1 MSDRK
6 FREERQKALEEIHK
20 AMTQKIQDLVAWSRD
35 FMKGKEQLTLPD
47 HMRVQ
52 ETFRWPASVMFAA
65 AELKDDKGLK
75 EVFSRVSTRYQ
86 AKDMRQIIGLS
97 EDLTRSPAAKT
108 DGRLS
113 AFEDVL
119 KVLEVAERD
128 FDLTYRPLTAESME
142 FWRKRHPID
151 PQGLELA
158 YRENQR
164 HFMKESLKE
173 IREMLEEMKNGGA
186 PKPPASRPPTP

>member
-1 MSDRK
+1 MTDRK
-6 FREERQKALEEIHK
+6 FREEREKALEEIHK
-20 AMTQKIQDLVAWSRD
+20 AMTQKIQDLVAWSRA
-35 FMKGKEQLTLPD
+35 FMQGKEQLTLPD

-52 ETFRWPASVMFAA
+52 ETFRWPAAVMFAA
-65 AELKDDKGLK
+65 AELKDSKSLK

-86 AKDMRQIIGLS
+86 ASDPRQIIGLS

-113 AFEDVL
+113 AFEDVM

-128 FDLTYRPLTAESME
+128 FDLTYRPLSPDSID
-142 FWRKRHPID
+142 FWKKRHPID
-151 PQGLELA
+151 PQSLELA

-164 HFMKESLKE
+164 HFMRESLQE
-173 IREMLEEMKNGGA
+173 IREMLEEMKSGK
-186 PKPPASRPPTP
+186 PKSPIFKPPTP

>member
-6 FREERQKALEEIHK
+6 FREERQKALEDIHK
-20 AMTQKIQDLVAWSRD
+20 AMTQKIQDLVAWSRS
-35 FMKGKEQLTLPD
+35 FMQGKEQLTLPD

-52 ETFRWPASVMFAA
+52 ETFRWPAAVMFAA
-65 AELKDDKGLK
+65 SELKDDKGLK
-75 EVFSRVSTRYQ
+75 EVFSRVSARYQ
-86 AKDMRQIIGLS
+86 AADMRQVIGLS
-97 EDLTRSPAAKT
+97 EDLTRSHTAKT

-128 FDLTYRPLTAESME
+128 FDLTYRPLSPESMD
-142 FWRKRHPID
+142 FWKKRHPID
-151 PQGLELA
+151 PTGLELA

-164 HFMKESLKE
+164 HFMKESLQE
-173 IREMLEEMKNGGA
+173 IREMLEEMKNPS
-186 PKPPASRPPTP
+186 PKPPMAKPPRP

>member
-1 MSDRK
+1 MDRK
-6 FREERQKALEEIHK
+6 FREEREKALEEIHK
-20 AMTQKIQDLVAWSRD
+20 VMTQKIQDLVAWSRS
-35 FMKGKEQLTLPD
+35 FMQGKEQLTLPD

-52 ETFRWPASVMFAA
+52 ETFRWPAAIMFAA
-65 AELKDDKGLK
+65 SDLKDDKGLK
-75 EVFSRVSTRYQ
+75 EVFSRVSSRYQ
-86 AKDMRQIIGLS
+86 AKDMRQVIGLS

-128 FDLTYRPLTAESME
+128 FDLTYRPLTPDSLE

-164 HFMKESLKE
+164 HFMKESLKDM
-173 IREMLEEMKNGGA
+173 RETLVALRDKTPKAPA
-186 PKPPASRPPTP
+186 PKPPTP

>member
-1 MSDRK
+1 MDRK
-6 FREERQKALEEIHK
+6 FREEREKALEEIHK
-20 AMTQKIQDLVAWSRD
+20 AMGEKIQDLVAWSRA
-35 FMKGKEQLTLPD
+35 FMQGKEQLTLPD

-52 ETFRWPASVMFAA
+52 ETFRWPAAIMFAA
-65 AELKDDKGLK
+65 SDLKDDKGLK
-75 EVFSRVSTRYQ
+75 EVFSRVSSRYQ
-86 AKDMRQIIGLS
+86 AKDIRQVIGLS

-128 FDLTYRPLTAESME
+128 FDLTYRPLSPESME
-142 FWRKRHPID
+142 FWKKRHPID

-164 HFMKESLKE
+164 HFMKESLKDM
-173 IREMLEEMKNGGA
+173 RETLVALKDKA
-186 PKPPASRPPTP
+186 PKPAQPKPPTP

>member
-1 MSDRK
+1 MDRK
-6 FREERQKALEEIHK
+6 FREEREKALEEIHK
-20 AMTQKIQDLVAWSRD
+20 AMTQKIQDLVAWSRA
-35 FMKGKEQLTLPD
+35 FMQGKEQLTLPD

-52 ETFRWPASVMFAA
+52 ETFRWPAAVMFAA
-65 AELKDDKGLK
+65 SDLKEDKMLK
-75 EVFSRVSTRYQ
+75 EVFSRVSARYQ
-86 AKDMRQIIGLS
+86 AKDIRQVIGLS

-128 FDLTYRPLTAESME
+128 FDLTYRPLTPDSLE
-142 FWRKRHPID
+142 FWKRRHPID

-164 HFMKESLKE
+164 HFMKESLKDM
-173 IREMLEEMKNGGA
+173 RETLVALRDKAPKPAA
-186 PKPPASRPPTP
+186 PKPPKP

>member
-1 MSDRK
+1 MDRK
-6 FREERQKALEEIHK
+6 FREEREKALEEIHK
-20 AMTQKIQDLVAWSRD
+20 VMTQKIQDLVAWSRA
-35 FMKGKEQLTLPD
+35 FMQGKEQLTLPD

-52 ETFRWPASVMFAA
+52 ETFRWPAAIMFAA
-65 AELKDDKGLK
+65 SDLKDDKGLK
-75 EVFSRVSTRYQ
+75 EVFSRVSSRYQ
-86 AKDMRQIIGLS
+86 AKDMRQVIGLS

-128 FDLTYRPLTAESME
+128 FDLTYRPLTPDSLE

-164 HFMKESLKE
+164 HFMKESLKDM
-173 IREMLEEMKNGGA
+173 RETLVALRDKT
-186 PKPPASRPPTP
+186 PKPPVPKPPTP